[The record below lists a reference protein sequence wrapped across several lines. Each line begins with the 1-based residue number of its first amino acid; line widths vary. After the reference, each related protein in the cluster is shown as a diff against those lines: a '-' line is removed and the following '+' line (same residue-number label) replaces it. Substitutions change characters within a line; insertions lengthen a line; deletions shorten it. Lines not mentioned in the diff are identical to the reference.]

1 MKDDIDSV
9 RGLLDRLKDEKER
22 ELLKEVNCSN
32 LCVHLYD
39 RLLCCY
45 DCSVVKYIVASQVTI
60 H

>member
-32 LCVHLYD
+32 VCICWSTDWESGRIALFGND
-39 RLLCCY
+39 A
-45 DCSVVKYIVASQVTI
+45 SVV
-60 H
+60 